1 MGITPSAN
9 AVFAALSEVIYTRD
23 LLYQAIDAE
32 QIPGVTQLGRTI
44 TTVSEQDI
52 LSRVPR
58 LTLGQEIDR
67 LN

>member
-1 MGITPSAN
+1 MGITPTAN

-23 LLYQAIDAE
+23 LLDQAIDTTD
-32 QIPGVTQLGRTI
+32 IPDVVRFGLENDMLGNA
-44 TTVSEQDI
+44 DI
-52 LSRVPR
+52 LSLVPR

>member
-23 LLYQAIDAE
+23 LLDQAIDAE